1 MPRLEDLRIKKA
13 EPEKVSEKTPEK
25 IERPEP
31 KPAETSFASVY
42 ESVSDRPVKDRSKY
56 GLWVVAVGSVAFLL
70 FALSFLFT
78 KAKVVVI
85 PKVADVNLNE
95 TLSAVKTGNTEE
107 TDSLPFDLV
116 VLEGTES
123 KTVPA
128 GAEQEVTTP
137 ATGRVVIYN
146 AYSAAPQPLAIETR
160 LEGSNGKIYKTDTKL
175 TVPGMKGDTPGSIE
189 VGIHAAEPG
198 PEYNGGPLDF
208 KIFGFKRTPK
218 YAKFYARGK
227 GDLSGG
233 FVGKSN
239 IVAPEDKEKAVAEL
253 KIGLQ
258 SKLFK
263 KATDQLPPGFIL
275 FKGASTLGIP
285 EENIQMTTEAG
296 VTTMSV
302 KGTFSGILF
311 EEKKL
316 TKKIAETAVPK
327 YDGGDV
333 YIPNIQNLN
342 FSLSG
347 VPIPLGEMQS
357 AVFSLSGPAKVVWRV
372 DADKLAQDM
381 LGKKKKDFNQILSKY
396 PGIASAQLVL
406 RPFWKTSFPEKSKS
420 IEITVNYPK

>member
-13 EPEKVSEKTPEK
+13 EPQKV
-25 IERPEP
+25 ERPEP
-31 KPAETSFASVY
+31 QPAETKFASVY
-42 ESVSDRPVKDRSKY
+42 ESLSEKPEGDKRQY

-78 KAKVVVI
+78 KAKVAVI
-85 PKVADVNLNE
+85 PKVADINLNE
-95 TLSAVKTGNTEE
+95 TFSAVKTGSGEDTA
-107 TDSLPFDLV
+107 SLPFDLV

-123 KTVPA
+123 KTVQA
-128 GAEQEVTTP
+128 GAEQEVKIP
-137 ATGRVVIYN
+137 ATGRAIIYN
-146 AYSAAPQPLAIETR
+146 AYSTAPQLLAIETR
-160 LEGSNGKIYKTDTKL
+160 LEGSNGKIYKTDTKF

-189 VGIHAAEPG
+189 AWIHAAEPG
-198 PEYNGGPLDF
+198 PEYNSGPLDF
-208 KIFGFKRTPK
+208 KIFGFKGTPK

-227 GDLSGG
+227 GDITGG
-233 FVGKSN
+233 FIGKSS
-239 IVAPEDKEKAVAEL
+239 VVTPEDKEKAVAEL
-253 KIGLQ
+253 RVGLQ

-275 FKGASTLGIP
+275 FKGASTLDIP
-285 EENIQMTTEAG
+285 EENIQTTTEAG
-296 VTTMSV
+296 VTVISA

-316 TKKIAETAVPK
+316 TKKVAEAAVPK

-347 VPIPLGEMQS
+347 VPVPLGEMQS
-357 AVFSLSGPAKVVWRV
+357 AVFSLSGLAKVVWRV
-372 DADKLAQDM
+372 DAGKLAQDM

>member
-13 EPEKVSEKTPEK
+13 WPEKVSEKAQEK

-31 KPAETSFASVY
+31 KPVETSFASVY
-42 ESVSDRPVKDRSKY
+42 ESISEGTTKERPQY
-56 GLWVVAVGSVAFLL
+56 GLWMVALVSVAFLL

-78 KAKVVVI
+78 KAKVAVI

-95 TLSAVKTGNTEE
+95 TFSAIKNGNTEE
-107 TDSLPFDLV
+107 GDRLPFDLV

-128 GAEQEVTTP
+128 GAEQDVTTP
-137 ATGRVVIYN
+137 ATGRAIIYN

-189 VGIHAAEPG
+189 AGIYAAEPG
-198 PEYNGGPLDF
+198 PEYNSGPLDF
-208 KIFGFKRTPK
+208 KIFGFKGTPK

-239 IVAPEDKEKAVAEL
+239 IVASEDKEKAISEL

-263 KATDQLPPGFIL
+263 KATDQLPSGFIL
-275 FKGASTLGIP
+275 FKDASTLDIP
-285 EENIQMTTEAG
+285 EENIKTTTEAG

-311 EEKKL
+311 EENKL
-316 TKKIAETAVPK
+316 TKKIAEAAVPK
-327 YDGGDV
+327 YDGSDV
-333 YIPNIQNLN
+333 YIPNIQALN

-347 VPIPLGEMQS
+347 TGILLSEMQS
-357 AVFSLSGPAKVVWRV
+357 AVFSLSGSTKIVWRV
-372 DADKLAQDM
+372 DAGKLAEDM

-406 RPFWKTSFPEKSKS
+406 RPFWKNSFPEKSKS